1 MNRKGLRLSISLG
14 LQFRKWSSS
23 KDANTL
29 SWISLMVLFTPSA
42 CTTGRLSLLRHLIWV
57 FWQLSFW
64 ILFKWVSVLRISPR
78 CILSY
83 STCPT
88 MYSLWFSQWK
98 WYLKWGLSVGV
109 TSRLPGINLIALL
122 CFRVGS
128 TSYFHSRQVTVVT
141 QHCQLDHKS
150 LEFWEC

>member
-1 MNRKGLRLSISLG
+1 MNRKGLRQSISLG
-14 LQFRKWSSS
+14 SQFRKWSSS

-42 CTTGRLSLLRHLIWV
+42 CTTGRSSLLCHSIWA

-64 ILFKWVSVLRISPR
+64 ILFKWVSVLRISHS

-83 STCPT
+83 SICQT

-98 WYLKWGLSVGV
+98 WYSKCVLLAGV
-109 TSRLPGINLIALL
+109 TSRRPGINLIALL
-122 CFRVGS
+122 CCRVGS

-141 QHCQLDHKS
+141 QHFQLDHKS
-150 LEFWEC
+150 PES